1 MIFCKKHISYS
12 NYYLINKNYVIKTES
27 YEDNMSLYIQEGIK
41 WMKKKY
47 GFNSRWQMMQYAK
60 LFYDK
65 FFEYHPE
72 RKKFKI

>member
-1 MIFCKKHISYS
+1 MLDNNSI
-12 NYYLINKNYVIKTES
+12 IKTES
-27 YEDNMSLYIQEGIK
+27 YEENMLLHIDEGMK

-65 FFEYHPE
+65 FFEYYPDS
-72 RKKFKI
+72 KKYKI